1 MIMDLLTPTDE
12 EQDFAARAVRQL
24 RPDREIRL
32 QLQAFQQRLRRN
44 LQAHQAVQAQLGGTE
59 EEFVL
64 VPAKIAKLFQ
74 QILLEVASGHAVSI
88 VPHERMLSTQ
98 DAADFLHVSRPY
110 LIKFLGEERV
120 EIQKVGNRRRI
131 AFGEVLKLKEKLRR
145 RSDKAFSKLA
155 ELDREL
161 GID

>member
-1 MIMDLLTPTDE
+1 MVLLTPSDE
-12 EQDFAARAVRQL
+12 EQDFAARAIRQL

-44 LQAHQAVQAQLGGTE
+44 LQAHQAVQTQLRGTE

-110 LIKFLGEERV
+110 LIKLLGEERV

-145 RSDKAFSKLA
+145 CSDKAFSKLA